1 MSVDT
6 AHTDAIKAFEK
17 KAGVSFKDPRFLE
30 TACTHRSYL
39 NEARIAAGKNG
50 VGPTEHN
57 ERLEFLGDA
66 VLELSV
72 TDHLYRAYPEEN
84 EGELTS
90 YRAALVNAVML
101 AGIAE
106 ELGVNECLLLSRGEA
121 KDVGRARSTIL
132 ANAFEAIV
140 GALYMDQGYK
150 AADAFITAHVFPRI
164 TEVLKTGAWR
174 DAKSAFQEFA
184 QAKYGM
190 TPKYETV
197 RADGPDHDKRF
208 VISVSVGDILVAEGE
223 GKSKQEA
230 EQQAAV
236 KALKEKDTK

>member
-1 MSVDT
+1 MPVDEKHK
-6 AHTDAIKAFEK
+6 AARIAFEK
-17 KAGVSFKDPRFLE
+17 KAGISFKDERFLE
-30 TACTHRSYL
+30 TAFTHRSYL
-39 NEARIAAGKNG
+39 NESRVSGKTG
-50 VGPTEHN
+50 VPGSPEHN

-72 TDHLYRAYPEEN
+72 TDHLFRTYPHSN

-101 AGIAE
+101 SGIAE
-106 ELGVNECLLLSRGEA
+106 SLGVNECLLLSRGEA
-121 KDVGRARSTIL
+121 RDMGRARATIL

-140 GALYMDQGYK
+140 GALYLDQGYG
-150 AADAFITAHVFPRI
+150 AADAFISAHVLSRMPEI
-164 TEVLKTGAWR
+164 LETGAWR
-174 DAKSAFQEFA
+174 DSKSAFQEFA
-184 QAKYGM
+184 QAKYGF

-208 VISVSVGDILVAEGE
+208 VVSVSVGDIQIAEGE

-230 EQQAAV
+230 EQNAAER
-236 KALKEKDTK
+236 ALKEKD